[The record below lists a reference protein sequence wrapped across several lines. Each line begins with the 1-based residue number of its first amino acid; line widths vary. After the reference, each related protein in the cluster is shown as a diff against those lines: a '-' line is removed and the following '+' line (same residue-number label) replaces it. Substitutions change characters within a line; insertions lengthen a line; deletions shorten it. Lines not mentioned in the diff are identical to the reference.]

1 MNPTLRTTTLA
12 TALAFALIPSAAAAA
27 DALKT
32 PALKS
37 SDLKT
42 LDTVTVTAHRS
53 EVAIDRTL
61 AATTII
67 SRDDIVASQAPD
79 LIDLLARQ
87 AGIDISRNGG
97 PGQASTVFLRGSNSN
112 HTLVLID
119 GLRVNS
125 ASQGVFD
132 FAHLPLGRI
141 ERIEIVRGPRAAL
154 WGADAIGGVIHI
166 FTRDPS
172 QTSAELRAGSDSRF
186 GADAT
191 FGAGTDAHSFGI
203 GIGAEHLD
211 GFSATNPH
219 AFGHDPDH
227 DGYRNRNLNF
237 AARTRLGSQRLAL
250 TGVATDAD
258 VQFDQGETS
267 ARNAS
272 FGSVLAG
279 ALGAGWAHSLALGHS
294 RETLQT
300 EAFDDHV
307 KSRRNSLDWL
317 LNHPIGTLG
326 MLNLGINAE
335 HESTR
340 SISVFSGPVIDRS
353 RNNHAGFIAWH
364 GEGKRFDHELAL
376 RHDDNSQFGTATT
389 AQAALGWQASTT
401 LRLRANWGEGFRAPN
416 FNELYHPGFGG
427 FFAGNP
433 ALAPER
439 SRSRELGLAWTPM
452 AGQRFEL
459 SAYRTRVNQ
468 LITFTGSN
476 FQAENIAHAELEGI
490 ELGYHGQLG
499 GFVLQA
505 NASWQQAR
513 NADTGTDLLRRA
525 RRKGNISVDYTFEH
539 GWSLG
544 LDGQGVAARDDFSG
558 TLPGFARFDARLI
571 LPLNQRWR
579 FEARVENLG
588 DRFYQW
594 ADGFNTPDRSVLLRL
609 RYAGE

>member
-27 DALKT
+27 DAQKS
-32 PALKS
+32 PA
-37 SDLKT
+37 LKT
-42 LDTVTVTAHRS
+42 LDTISVTAHRS

-67 SRDDIVASQAPD
+67 SRDDIVASQSPD

-172 QTSAELRAGSDSRF
+172 QTTAELRAGSDSRF

-191 FGAGTDAHSFGI
+191 FGAGTDENGFGI

-211 GFSATNPH
+211 GFSATNPR

-227 DGYRNRNLNF
+227 DGYRNRNLNL
-237 AARTRLGSQRLAL
+237 AARTRLGSQRLAF

-258 VQFDQGETS
+258 VQFDQGETA

-272 FGSVLAG
+272 FGSVLTG
-279 ALGAGWAHSLALGHS
+279 ELGAGWAHSLALGHS

-307 KSRRNSLDWL
+307 RSRRSSLDWL
-317 LNHPIGTLG
+317 FNHRIGTLG
-326 MLNLGINAE
+326 LLKLGINAE
-335 HESTR
+335 HESTL
-340 SISVFSGPVIDRS
+340 STSAFSGTVIDRS

-364 GEGKRFDHELAL
+364 GEGQRFDHELAL

-389 AQAALGWQASTT
+389 AQAALAWQASAT

-452 AGQRFEL
+452 AGQQLEL
-459 SAYRTRVNQ
+459 SAYRTRVDQ
-468 LITFTGSN
+468 LITFTGPN
-476 FQAENIAHAELEGI
+476 AQAENIAHANLKGI
-490 ELGYHGQLG
+490 EASYRGQFGPL
-499 GFVLQA
+499 VLQA
-505 NASWQQAR
+505 NASWQRAR

-525 RRKGNISVDYTFEH
+525 RRKGNISVDYTFER

-558 TLPGFARFDARLI
+558 TLPGFARFDARLN
-571 LPLNQRWR
+571 LPVNQRWSL
-579 FEARVENLG
+579 EARVENLG

-594 ADGFNTPDRSVLLRL
+594 ADGFNTPDRSLLLRL